1 MSAKSKGFV
10 AGLVVGVVAYHIV
23 SQGGMGSKKS

>member
-10 AGLVVGVVAYHIV
+10 IGLVVGFAANHILMKNM
-23 SQGGMGSKKS
+23 SSGS

>member
-10 AGLVVGVVAYHIV
+10 AGILVGVVAYHIV
-23 SQGGMGSKKS
+23 SQGGISKKSS